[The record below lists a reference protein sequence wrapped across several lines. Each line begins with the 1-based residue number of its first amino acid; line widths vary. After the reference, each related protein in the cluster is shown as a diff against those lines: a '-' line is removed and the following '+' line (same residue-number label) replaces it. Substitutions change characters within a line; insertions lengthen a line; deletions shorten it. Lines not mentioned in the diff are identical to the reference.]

1 MNGELVAWT
10 FRTGVL
16 VLIAILGYIWKRSE
30 KRIDDMQK
38 KYDTDFADMRNK
50 YDAELN
56 DLRTDYRQQFGLI
69 HANINLT
76 KDAIIERISVLELS
90 MVRNF
95 VTKNDC
101 RDVMKKHEDM
111 VK

>member
-1 MNGELVAWT
+1 MDATVQWLVALLL
-10 FRTGVL
+10 GALGSVL
-16 VLIAILGYIWKRSE
+16 WYQWKRND
-30 KRIDDMQK
+30 KRIDEMDK
-38 KYDTDFADMRNK
+38 KLQVEVRRVYDKFGP
-50 YDAELN
+50 EIEE
-56 DLRTDYRQQFGLI
+56 LRTNYRQQFGLV

>member
-1 MNGELVAWT
+1 MNGELIAWT

-38 KYDTDFADMRNK
+38 KHDADFADMRNK

-69 HANINLT
+69 HANINDT
-76 KDAIIERISVLELS
+76 KETILGRIATLELNIE
-90 MVRNF
+90 RNF
-95 VTKNDC
+95 VTKNVC
-101 RDVMKKHEDM
+101 RETMENIKE
-111 VK
+111 